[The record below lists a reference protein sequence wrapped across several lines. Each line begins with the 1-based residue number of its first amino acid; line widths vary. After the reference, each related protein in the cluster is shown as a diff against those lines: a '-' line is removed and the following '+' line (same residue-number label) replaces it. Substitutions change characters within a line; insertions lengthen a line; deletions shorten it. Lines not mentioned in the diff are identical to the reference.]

1 MAQDGKRKCKDS
13 KIYPMKNYEIRFK
26 TSKEL
31 FDLVKTLRGKI
42 VPELVLSHFKE
53 RIFLLGI
60 NELKNQIASED
71 PNILIKLLKKK

>member
-1 MAQDGKRKCKDS
+1 
-13 KIYPMKNYEIRFK
+13 MKNYEIRFK

-42 VPELVLSHFKE
+42 APELVLSYFKE

-60 NELKNQIASED
+60 NELKNQIASKD
-71 PNILIKLLKKK
+71 PDILIKLLNKK